1 MTGTYPTISGQNPRK
16 KTPYFCTK
24 SSNWN
29 WHFLSTIWIFQA
41 NFSHRIDKFSF
52 GELHGSI
59 IQPLEGDEKFDY
71 SANNKYQYFIEV
83 CAIYFL
89 LKFRFCKNGT
99 KLEEITKF
107 FFESGLL
114 WVNYKVKAMRNFN
127 FCWPF
132 EIIQDLQLELL
143 EFPFPEFLQ
152 TFCSERGII
161 FDLSIL
167 FFLWS
172 LFWALFFSYS
182 YKWTNDFVK
191 FRT

>member
-29 WHFLSTIWIFQA
+29 WNFWSTVWIFQA

-114 WVNYKVKAMRNFN
+114 WVNYTQCPR
-127 FCWPF
+127 
-132 EIIQDLQLELL
+132 
-143 EFPFPEFLQ
+143 
-152 TFCSERGII
+152 T
-161 FDLSIL
+161 DLSKR
-167 FFLWS
+167 FLPKPMTTTGWEG
-172 LFWALFFSYS
+172 
-182 YKWTNDFVK
+182 TP
-191 FRT
+191 